1 MPSRI
6 LVLTPTRFEQTRLQE
21 LYRNPVSLET
31 VSPTDHRSPRP
42 VIWRVCGFGLIN
54 AAIATTQAIL
64 EDRPDQV
71 LLVGIAGTYDEQLVE
86 IGQAYQFNEVGCC
99 EIGFGR
105 GDQFRSLD
113 SEQRTALD
121 AESDTYPLAKID
133 NGLVA
138 EAPGLLLSV
147 AAASASAADIR
158 ETLRRM
164 PQAVAE
170 DMEGYA
176 VAAACH
182 RLNRPLTII
191 RGISNRAGERDKS
204 HWQFEAAF
212 AAAARA
218 LATIMGN

>member
-6 LVLTPTRFEQTRLQE
+6 LVLTPTRCEQTRLQE
-21 LYRNPVSLET
+21 LYRNAVSLDNGI
-31 VSPTDHRSPRP
+31 PTDHRSARA

-54 AAIATTQAIL
+54 AAIGTTQAIL

-71 LLVGIAGTYDEQLVE
+71 FLVGIAGTYNEQRVE

-99 EIGFGR
+99 EIGIGR
-105 GDQFRSLD
+105 GKHFRSLD
-113 SEQRTALD
+113 PEQRTAFG
-121 AESDTYPLAKID
+121 AESDTYRLAKIE
-133 NGLVA
+133 NVLVE
-138 EAPGLLLSV
+138 EANGLLLSV
-147 AAASASAADIR
+147 ASASASADDIR
-158 ETLRRM
+158 EPLRRM

-182 RLNRPLTII
+182 RLDRPLTII

-204 HWQFEAAF
+204 HWQFDVAF
-212 AAAARA
+212 AAAARL
-218 LATIMGN
+218 LAAAIGC